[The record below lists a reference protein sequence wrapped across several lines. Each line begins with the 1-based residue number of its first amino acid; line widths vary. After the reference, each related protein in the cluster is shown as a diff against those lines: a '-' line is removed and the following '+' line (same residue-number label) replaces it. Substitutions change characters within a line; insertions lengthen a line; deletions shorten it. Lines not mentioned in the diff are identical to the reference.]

1 MPVKHVWRRRRHP
14 TTTQRRHPTTT
25 TSPVASEQKNATPSS
40 LERCGSPE
48 WTTIKKTPSNA
59 TMAKTKNKDDDVDAL
74 ASYVMKSTPT
84 RTSSQRKSK
93 ATILSQTMAEDADVG
108 DEIMDENENGDGN
121 GDGGVTGDGG
131 VDGNGDVDNNNDIIN
146 TDNSSPTNTTAATT
160 SPTSKIQTVSNLCMY
175 VIGAYLYNLTISYYA
190 LFLKLENDDIGNRTT
205 CKYYY
210 GGKFLI
216 RVIIFVSYH
225 IFALISKLE
234 NDDMGIFFI

>member
-1 MPVKHVWRRRRHP
+1 MPVKHVWKQRRHP
-14 TTTQRRHPTTT
+14 TTTQRLTTTT

-40 LERCGSPE
+40 VLERCGSPE
-48 WTTIKKTPSNA
+48 WTTIKQTPSNA
-59 TMAKTKNKDDDVDAL
+59 TMAKTKNKHDDVVDAL
-74 ASYVMKSTPT
+74 ASSYVMKSSTPT

-93 ATILSQTMAEDADVG
+93 ATISQSMAEDANVG
-108 DEIMDENENGDGN
+108 DEVGDENENGDGN

-131 VDGNGDVDNNNDIIN
+131 VDGNGDVDN
-146 TDNSSPTNTTAATT
+146 TVNSSPINTTAVTT

-175 VIGAYLYNLTISYYA
+175 VIGAYLYNLTISDYA

-225 IFALISKLE
+225 IFALFSKLE
-234 NDDMGIFFI
+234 NDDMGTFFI

>member
-1 MPVKHVWRRRRHP
+1 MPIKSVWKRRRHP
-14 TTTQRRHPTTT
+14 TTTQRLTTTT
-25 TSPVASEQKNATPSS
+25 TSPVASEQKNANPSS
-40 LERCGSPE
+40 VLERCGSPE
-48 WTTIKKTPSNA
+48 WTTRTTIKKTPSNA
-59 TMAKTKNKDDDVDAL
+59 TMAKTKNKHDDVVDAL
-74 ASYVMKSTPT
+74 ASAVMKSTPT

-93 ATILSQTMAEDADVG
+93 ATISQTMAEDADVG
-108 DEIMDENENGDGN
+108 DEVGDENENEDGN

-131 VDGNGDVDNNNDIIN
+131 VDGNGDVDN
-146 TDNSSPTNTTAATT
+146 TVNSSPINTTAVTT

-225 IFALISKLE
+225 IFALFSKLE
-234 NDDMGIFFI
+234 NDDMGTFFI